1 MQETCIPLT
10 QAPQGNSPSSYLH
23 SGLQAQSLRFL
34 QIFYLVACIIF
45 QHYITCFCKYFQLGK
60 ENPYQQINKRNPKI
74 PSNYF
79 KIIDKNHDKLE
90 LKKLSYKN
98 EKESKRKT

>member
-1 MQETCIPLT
+1 M
-10 QAPQGNSPSSYLH
+10 
-23 SGLQAQSLRFL
+23 
-34 QIFYLVACIIF
+34 V
-45 QHYITCFCKYFQLGK
+45 
-60 ENPYQQINKRNPKI
+60 

-98 EKESKRKT
+98 GKQSKRKTRWERSEGGGVGHGMREWN